1 MRGGHVDSTSNTPE
15 SALDF
20 SRRDV
25 IENKVDPP
33 LVTLVHHAVL
43 FLIVDLIDIADRHF
57 LRSAID
63 HEAHSRIGVNGNMYA
78 MTVVKRGMLV
88 VVRLDDSPCLQTCCH
103 RADNRPTG
111 WM

>member
-1 MRGGHVDSTSNTPE
+1 MRDGQFDGAPNLPE
-15 SALDF
+15 SALNF

-25 IENKVDPP
+25 VENKVDTP

-63 HEAHSRIGVNGNMYA
+63 HEAHSGICVNGNMDA

-88 VVRLDDSPCLQTCCH
+88 VVRLDDTPASK
-103 RADNRPTG
+103 RAAIARMIVPPG
-111 WM
+111 G